1 MILYIVLAIVLWFVA
16 PLFIDGHVKNNNDR
30 KALRLLSRIIA
41 VSVNVCLNDL
51 SRIFIILIV

>member
-16 PLFIDGHVKNNNDR
+16 PLFIDGHVKNKNDR

-41 VSVNVCLNDL
+41 VLMFVLMICREFL
-51 SRIFIILIV
+51 